1 MDYLRKANGEL
12 VILFTG
18 TKRIVGRVAA
28 SQIASASAISFFWR
42 FTNGF
47 T

>member
-1 MDYLRKANGEL
+1 LPRFW
-12 VILFTG
+12 VSSLFTG
-18 TKRIVGRVAA
+18 TKRIVGRIAA
-28 SQIASASAISFFWR
+28 SQMASASAMSFFWR